1 MAFAPAALVWRSPN
15 RLSKRTAERFPSA
28 AWPIKAPR
36 SIFDCQNRT
45 ANNCARNRARYRWQ
59 HLGVSPLS
67 LALWCNGNTA
77 PFGGVILGSSPSGA
91 ATSLLFLRLDFG
103 NLFPVLQFSFER
115 LDKSVPKRVEDSR
128 ENVGLRP
135 LERSRKRHLRSKP
148 VLRMIAHDLGQPAED
163 RFPDKLRR
171 ILHAFL
177 IENHHVIEDRLDVT
191 LI

>member
-59 HLGVSPLS
+59 HLSVSPLS

-91 ATSLLFLRLDFG
+91 AISLLFLRLDFA
-103 NLFPVLQFSFER
+103 NLFPVLQFPFE
-115 LDKSVPKRVEDSR
+115 LLHEAVPKRFEASR
-128 ENVGLRP
+128 DNVVLRTFI
-135 LERSRKRHLRSKP
+135 RSRNRH
-148 VLRMIAHDLGQPAED
+148 
-163 RFPDKLRR
+163 
-171 ILHAFL
+171 
-177 IENHHVIEDRLDVT
+177 
-191 LI
+191 